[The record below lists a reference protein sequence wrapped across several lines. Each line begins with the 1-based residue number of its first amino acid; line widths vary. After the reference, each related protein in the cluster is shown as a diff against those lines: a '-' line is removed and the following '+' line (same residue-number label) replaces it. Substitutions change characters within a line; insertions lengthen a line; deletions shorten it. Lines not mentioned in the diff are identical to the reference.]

1 MPPAATLMVQGATS
15 SAGKSLLVAGL
26 CRAYQ
31 RRGVK
36 VAPFKPQNMALNSAV
51 TADGG
56 EIGRAQALQA
66 QAAGLEPHTDM
77 NPVLLKPT
85 GEAAAQVIIGGRVQ
99 GTWSA
104 CEYHRRKPAA
114 ADQALAAYR
123 RLASRFDLVLVEGAG
138 SPAEINLREHDFA
151 NMGFALAAACPV
163 LLVADIERGGVF
175 AHLKGTLDCLSEPER
190 ALVRGL
196 VINRFRGAREL
207 LDSGLDWLRDTTRK
221 PVVGVLPYLT
231 ALHLDAEDSLDT
243 GPVAGPGRLRVVIP
257 RLPRLSNHTD
267 FDALVLQG
275 EVSVEWVESGPP
287 PPADWIILPGSKHT
301 RADLAWLVEQGWPAA
316 LARHLRYGGKL
327 LGLCGGYQMLGRR
340 VHDPEGVEG
349 EPGSSEGLGFLA
361 VETTLEPR
369 KHLREASGTWLAAC
383 APVPV
388 SGYEIHMGVT
398 TGADCARPLLRLGER
413 TDGAVSPDGQVA
425 GCYLHGLLDTPAACA
440 AVLEWAGLSQIQPVD
455 RAMRREQSLDR
466 LADMLE
472 AELDLDQLMRWAE
485 KRAAWVH

>member
-26 CRAYQ
+26 CRAYH
-31 RRGVK
+31 RRGLR

-51 TADGG
+51 TEDGG

-66 QAAGLEPHTDM
+66 QAAGLAPHTDM
-77 NPVLLKPT
+77 NPVLLKPASDT
-85 GEAAAQVIIGGRVQ
+85 GAQVIIGGQVR

-104 CEYHRRKPAA
+104 AEYHRRKPTAA
-114 ADQALAAYR
+114 KAALAAYR
-123 RLASRFDLVLVEGAG
+123 RLAERFDLVLVEGAG
-138 SPAEINLREHDFA
+138 SPAEINLRENDFA
-151 NMGFALAAACPV
+151 NMGFALAADCPV

-175 AHLKGTLDCLSEPER
+175 AHLKGTLDCLTEPER

-196 VINRFRGAREL
+196 IINRFRGARAL
-207 LDSGLDWLRDTTRK
+207 LDSGLVWLTENTDK
-221 PVVGVLPYLT
+221 PVAGVLPYLP

-243 GPVAGPGRLRVVIP
+243 APVAASGGLRVVIP

-267 FDALVLQG
+267 FDALLLQPG
-275 EVSVEWVESGPP
+275 VEVRWIEDGPP

-301 RADLAWLVEQGWPAA
+301 RADLAWLIERGWPAA

-327 LGLCGGYQMLGRR
+327 LGLCGGYQMLGRQ
-340 VHDPEGVEG
+340 VHDPDGVEG

-369 KHLREASGTWLAAC
+369 KRLREADGIWLPSG
-383 APVPV
+383 APVR
-388 SGYEIHMGVT
+388 GYEIHMGVT
-398 TGADCARPLLRLGER
+398 EGPDCTRPVLRLGAR
-413 TDGAVSPDGQVA
+413 TDGAVSADGQVA
-425 GCYLHGLLDTPAACA
+425 GCYLHGLFDTPAACA
-440 AVLEWAGLSQIQPVD
+440 ALLDWAGLPQVQPVD
-455 RAMRREQSLDR
+455 RAARREQSLDR

-472 AELDLDQLMRWAE
+472 AELDLEQLMRWAAE
-485 KRAAWVH
+485 GTAWAH

>member
-66 QAAGLEPHTDM
+66 QAAGITPHTDM

-85 GEAAAQVIIGGRVQ
+85 GDTGAQVIIGGRVQ

-104 CEYHRRKPAA
+104 EEYHRRKPAA

-123 RLASRFDLVLVEGAG
+123 RLAGRFDLVLVEGAG
-138 SPAEINLREHDFA
+138 SPAEINLRENDFA
-151 NMGFALAAACPV
+151 NMGFALAAGCPV

-175 AHLKGTLDCLSEPER
+175 AHLKGTLDCLTEPER

-196 VINRFRGAREL
+196 VINRFRGARGL
-207 LDSGLDWLRDTTRK
+207 LDSGLDWLLDATDK
-221 PVVGVLPYLT
+221 PVVGVLPFLP

-243 GPVAGPGRLRVVIP
+243 GPVAGPGGLRVVIP

-267 FDALVLQG
+267 FDALVLQS
-275 EVSVEWVESGPP
+275 EVSVEWAESGPP
-287 PPADWIILPGSKHT
+287 PGADWIILPGSKHT

-327 LGLCGGYQMLGRR
+327 LGLCGGYQMLGRQ

-349 EPGSSEGLGFLA
+349 EPGSSEGLGFLD

-369 KHLREASGTWLAAC
+369 KRLHQAAGTWLPSGA
-383 APVPV
+383 PV

-398 TGADCARPLLRLGER
+398 IGADCARPLLSLGER
-413 TDGAVSPDGQVA
+413 TDGATSADGQVA

-440 AVLEWAGLSQIQPVD
+440 AVLEWAGLSQIRPVD
-455 RAMRREQSLDR
+455 RAARREQSLDR

-472 AELDLDQLMRWAE
+472 AELDLEQLMRWATE
-485 KRAAWVH
+485 GAAWVH